1 MSRRLDRQ
9 RARIV
14 QRLSLVA
21 AGAWIL
27 FILFS
32 MFSPSASDSSPRTG
46 HPVLK
51 NFSAIKGEIARIRV
65 TTSDGAYNLLRQAD
79 QWVLA
84 ETGGYPVRS
93 DRVTTL
99 IDGLETLSW
108 GERRTAD
115 PARLSYLGL
124 GDPRDGGNGV
134 LVEVFARDGARTG
147 EVITGRRGGQTYA
160 RAADET
166 VAFRARG
173 TLPPLHTRE
182 PWLDLDIIDIDAST
196 VSAVRLTDRSGAAT
210 YLTRT
215 PGSGP
220 RSFRPAPP
228 YQDDVVASALG
239 VSTTALA
246 ITRLAPVNVKP
257 ASELA
262 GRATSR
268 HITET
273 FDGLEIDLRAW
284 RQEDG
289 FWVTLRAIEAG
300 EGARR
305 ARTINERADG
315 WAFELSQFD
324 WQEFAP
330 DISSLVRPPAATNE
344 MQPPR
349 PSDFQP

>member
-14 QRLSLVA
+14 QGLSIA
-21 AGAWIL
+21 TAGAWML
-27 FILFS
+27 CILFS
-32 MFSPSASDSSPRTG
+32 LFTPSASDTSPRTG

-51 NFSAIKGEIARIRV
+51 NFSAVKGEIARVQV
-65 TTSDGAYNLLRQAD
+65 TTRAGAYNLLRRGD
-79 QWVLA
+79 EWVLA
-84 ETGGYPVRS
+84 ETGGYPVRE
-93 DRVTTL
+93 DRVAEL
-99 IDGLETLSW
+99 LEGLETLSW

-115 PARLSYLGL
+115 PDRLSYLGL
-124 GDPRDGGNGV
+124 DDPREGGNGV
-134 LVEVFARDGARTG
+134 LIEVFARDWARTG
-147 EVITGRRGGQTYA
+147 DVITGRRNGQVYA

-166 VAFRARG
+166 VSFRARG
-173 TLPPLHTRE
+173 ELPPLYTRE
-182 PWLDLDIIDIDAST
+182 PWLDLDIIDIDPSA
-196 VSAVRLTDRSGAAT
+196 VSAVRMTDRSGDST
-210 YLTRT
+210 YLTR
-215 PGSGP
+215 PAGSNS

-239 VSTTALA
+239 VSTSALA

-257 ASELA
+257 ASELS
-262 GRATSR
+262 GRATAR

-289 FWVTLRAIEAG
+289 NWVTLRAIEAG

-315 WAFELSQFD
+315 WAFELSEYD
-324 WQEFAP
+324 WREFAP
-330 DISSLVRPPAATNE
+330 DVSSLVRPGEPAAE
-344 MQPPR
+344 AQARR